1 MLSGERQHA
10 SVTISLQDLSKL
22 RGHDVVCCAQIDFPG
37 KMYITDRQTCFAASS
52 GSVSF
57 SLPHK
62 AKQTV
67 QKLLQGVGSGDH
79 LSQHLTA
86 ERR

>member
-1 MLSGERQHA
+1 
-10 SVTISLQDLSKL
+10 
-22 RGHDVVCCAQIDFPG
+22 
-37 KMYITDRQTCFAASS
+37 MYITDRHTCFAASS

-67 QKLLQGVGSGDH
+67 KKLLQGVGSGEH
-79 LSQHLTA
+79 LLKPVIMQNTQTSPKMQA
-86 ERR
+86 EAAALIDSADCSRLCSGYYMDAGTVQGQ